1 MARTVT
7 INLREPIEH
16 GGSVITEV
24 TVRSPKVRDLRAI
37 DVEAGKD
44 ATEFDKG
51 IVMAALLT
59 GIPVEAVEEM
69 GASDFAAVSE
79 AVVGFMQA
87 GAAPASGAA

>member
-16 GGSVITEV
+16 DGMVIAEV

-51 IVMAALLT
+51 IVMASLLT

-79 AVVGFMQA
+79 AVAGFMQA
-87 GAAPASGAA
+87 GAAPSSGAA